1 MKTTKITQTLK
12 SLLIAGAILSS
23 STLMA
28 ADGANIYKKC
38 AGCHGAKA
46 EKHALGKSKIIANMS
61 EDEISKALH
70 GYKDGTYGGAMKGLM
85 KGQVA
90 SLSKDDVSS
99 LATYIASLKK

>member
-12 SLLIAGAILSS
+12 SLVIAGAIISS
-23 STLMA
+23 STLLA
-28 ADGANIYKKC
+28 ADASAIYKKC

-46 EKHALGKSKIIANMS
+46 EKHALGKSKVIANMS
-61 EDEISKALH
+61 ESELTKALN

-90 SLSKDDVSS
+90 SLKKDDVDS